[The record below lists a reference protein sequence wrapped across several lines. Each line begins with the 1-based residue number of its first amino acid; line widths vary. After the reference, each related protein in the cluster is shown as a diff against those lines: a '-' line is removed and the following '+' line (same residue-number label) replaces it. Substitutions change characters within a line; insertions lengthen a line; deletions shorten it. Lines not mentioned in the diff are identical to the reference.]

1 MAELAPERI
10 LAGRYR
16 LLEMI
21 GSGGMGAMW
30 RAHDDVLGRYVAV
43 KEIIFPPEMGPGE
56 RETARRRAVR
66 EAQLAA
72 RLLHRNIVTV
82 YDIVED
88 AGRPAIVMELL
99 PYRSLREVIRDDGP
113 LSPVEAARVGLGVL
127 TALQAAHGAGVL
139 HRDVKP
145 ANIVLGPA
153 DRVILTDFGIAKAV
167 DSPELTA
174 SGMLVGSPSY
184 IAPERARGGN
194 ADEAADL
201 WAVGASLYTA
211 VEGRPPFDRG
221 GALASLTAVV
231 SDEPD
236 PPVHA
241 GPLRP
246 VIEGLLRKDPDTRLG
261 IAEAAR
267 MMYRIV
273 DDRSATMV
281 MPAPSVPDVPAPDAP
296 VFDAPVFDDL
306 ATDGLVTGAGR
317 AGNRGDHRALL
328 AAVALIVAAA
338 AGVTGFAVIA
348 GRSSPGHAARPGAAP
363 RPSVVHSG
371 TAASGRG
378 TTTGRSTAPGTSTVP
393 STGAGA
399 TSGNTASGGEGQNA
413 PPAGYYTFA
422 NSTGFSIAAPSGWQ
436 ISHVGHYV
444 YIRDPA
450 NGGIF
455 LLIDQSDQPKADPL
469 ADWRQQAASRQSTY
483 PGYHL
488 IALRSVPY
496 PQAEKAADWE
506 FSYVRDGVAVQVL
519 NRNIL
524 ANAHH
529 AYALYWTTPVN
540 DWDAYYHYFQAFAA
554 TFRPA
559 RLPRSKSFAGRRE
572 AVPTAARAERY
583 SCCCICRSGNGGMV
597 SGNAARRSSR
607 NGLSSPAVRLSRRR
621 PQLRQRWISTQ
632 WPFPRTVTA
641 IGSMPAEH
649 SALRSPGVLRSRCLD
664 HRQRGQWLR

>member
-1 MAELAPERI
+1 MAELAADRI

-43 KEIIFPPEMGPGE
+43 KEIIFPPQMDPDE

-88 AGRPAIVMELL
+88 DGRPAIVMELL
-99 PYRSLREVIRDDGP
+99 PYRSLRDVIRDDGP

-127 TALQAAHGAGVL
+127 TALQAAHSAGVL

-145 ANIVLGPA
+145 ANIVLGPG

-184 IAPERARGGN
+184 IAPERARGQQ

-211 VEGRPPFDRG
+211 VEARPPFDRG
-221 GALASLTAVV
+221 SALASLTAVV

-261 IAEAAR
+261 IADAAR
-267 MMYRIV
+267 MMHRIV
-273 DDRSATMV
+273 DDRSATTV
-281 MPAPSVPDVPAPDAP
+281 MPAFVSAALGP
-296 VFDAPVFDDL
+296 
-306 ATDGLVTGAGR
+306 GADR
-317 AGNRGDHRALL
+317 VSRRRDHHALL
-328 AAVALIVAAA
+328 AAVALIVVAA
-338 AGVTGFAVIA
+338 AGLTTFAVIA
-348 GRSSPGHAARPGAAP
+348 GRSSPGHPGHPARAGAAP
-363 RPSVVHSG
+363 RPSAVSSG
-371 TAASGRG
+371 AAASGRD
-378 TTTGRSTAPGTSTVP
+378 TTSGRDATSGRSASPSTSAGGSTSAAP
-393 STGAGA
+393 STGGGA
-399 TSGNTASGGEGQNA
+399 TTASGGAGQSA
-413 PPAGYYTFA
+413 PPAGFYTFT
-422 NSTGFSIAAPSGWQ
+422 NSTGFSIAAPTGWQ
-436 ISHVGHYV
+436 ISHVGHFVYV
-444 YIRDPA
+444 RDPA

-469 ADWRQQAASRQSTY
+469 ADWRQQAASRQNTY

-488 IALRSVPY
+488 IALRPVRY

-506 FSYVRDGVAVQVL
+506 FSYVRDGVDVQVL

-540 DWDAYYHYFQAFAA
+540 DWDTYYHYFQVFAA

-559 RLPRSKSFAGRRE
+559 RLPRSDAIRKIADSYPPIRTPLAYSGGLPGSLADRWAG
-572 AVPTAARAERY
+572 
-583 SCCCICRSGNGGMV
+583 GWFD
-597 SGNAARRSSR
+597 
-607 NGLSSPAVRLSRRR
+607 GLR
-621 PQLRQRWISTQ
+621 
-632 WPFPRTVTA
+632 
-641 IGSMPAEH
+641 
-649 SALRSPGVLRSRCLD
+649 
-664 HRQRGQWLR
+664 